1 MSPNAG
7 SIDSKTDDPENKN
20 ALAIHCIA
28 ESDRSQFNADE
39 IIAVVGCS
47 LSNLGEEQSD
57 WNGYFDELESY

>member
-1 MSPNAG
+1 MSQNPWFF
-7 SIDSKTDDPENKN
+7 SSKTDNGENEN
-20 ALAIHCIA
+20 TLAIHCIA